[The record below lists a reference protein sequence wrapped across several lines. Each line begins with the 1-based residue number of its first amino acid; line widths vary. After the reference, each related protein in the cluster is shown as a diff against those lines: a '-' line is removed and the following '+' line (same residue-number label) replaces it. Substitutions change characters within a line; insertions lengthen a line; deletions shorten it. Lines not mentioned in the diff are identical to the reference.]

1 VFDAPAPRQGGHPD
15 ILLQI
20 IERMLPKGKRV
31 VVLPTGDLP
40 RVHQDTWH
48 MWNAE
53 PKGKRRAA

>member
-1 VFDAPAPRQGGHPD
+1 MAARRGTERDRPPSVFDAPAPRQGRHPD

-40 RVHQDTWH
+40 TH
-48 MWNAE
+48 
-53 PKGKRRAA
+53 